1 MNRFHCEFVM
11 GEPKRLEKFRVEVID
26 YLSVAVLYKTNQR
39 TVWQNKWIIYELRN
53 QGLRMHH
60 LL

>member
-39 TVWQNKWIIYELRN
+39 TVWQNK
-53 QGLRMHH
+53 
-60 LL
+60 